1 MDKDKLII
9 TGIASS
15 PRAHSLSSEILDNVL
30 EYFAKDGADCGLFN
44 VTNRGH
50 NPCIGC
56 GGCDGGKNC
65 VIPDKTS
72 LAYTRLLES
81 DVIVIASP
89 VYFYGVT
96 GQLKCFIDRSQ
107 FLWERQKIG
116 WENNKKPVL
125 FFISTA
131 GSEYTDRLFMS
142 SELSIKVF
150 ANTIGA
156 DFKYKLLVDS
166 TDVVFSERKA
176 NIIAEATDIASS
188 IVKDLCEV

>member
-1 MDKDKLII
+1 M
-9 TGIASS
+9 
-15 PRAHSLSSEILDNVL
+15 
-30 EYFAKDGADCGLFN
+30 
-44 VTNRGH
+44 
-50 NPCIGC
+50 
-56 GGCDGGKNC
+56 
-65 VIPDKTS
+65 
-72 LAYTRLLES
+72 LES

-107 FLWERQKIG
+107 FLWERQKTG
-116 WENNKKPVL
+116 WENSKNPVL

-156 DFKYKLLVDS
+156 NFKYKLLVDS

-176 NIIAEATDIASS
+176 KIFSEAIGIAAG